1 MRKRVCYF
9 MDFFTC
15 KLHNP
20 YGNLSSLCILRDKVN
35 ALKFTKAIKKLKKS
49 NMKCSSNISV
59 NSLDYDGAND
69 FSFLK
74 RKYTRKYGLVAWSN
88 YSAKFIV
95 RLC

>member
-1 MRKRVCYF
+1 MPLNSLKQLKSYKRGIWNV
-9 MDFFTC
+9 
-15 KLHNP
+15 
-20 YGNLSSLCILRDKVN
+20 
-35 ALKFTKAIKKLKKS
+35 ALIS
-49 NMKCSSNISV
+49 SV

-95 RLC
+95 CLCWT